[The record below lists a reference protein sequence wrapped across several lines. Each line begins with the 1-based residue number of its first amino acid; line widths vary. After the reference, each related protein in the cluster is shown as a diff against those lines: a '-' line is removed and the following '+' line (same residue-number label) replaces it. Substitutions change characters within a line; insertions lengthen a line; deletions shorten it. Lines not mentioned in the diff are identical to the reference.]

1 MKSVWFR
8 KVSLFACIV
17 VFSFSSAI
25 TSFAVNGNGGTES
38 DSYLEYLKEEID
50 RTRELIEVT
59 YPAELEELENV
70 TIPALEKE
78 LEELQEAHEK
88 DLEENPHSIDTW
100 LEVKV
105 KSKESELNERKRDID
120 RIKEKIKSETYS
132 LSELEKTLEQRSN
145 MAYGDYWTGEV
156 PKDSSGNNVTH
167 KFIIENKS
175 GDYILTAEYR
185 AWNKLMGGSWEYDRA
200 VTDGLK
206 IAFYE
211 DEDCL
216 DSALSRA
223 RSYDTETRY
232 AWELPD
238 DLNSSSSYAIEIAGK
253 RYIVNMFNVSSEDYN
268 SNDYEPDNN
277 SGNGSYMD
285 NSKETT
291 NTATSTTDYPGFYD
305 VTLADSIP
313 NQTYYAQSTDG
324 GWVVSLGANF
334 EGYSEYDKLKQR
346 GSSDLVKGWLFK
358 DGKWYAFN
366 NDGIQVTGWV
376 SVGGYWY
383 CVYPGTTA
391 LESCMLTGWQEI
403 NDGWYYFNNSGQ
415 MVANCVVDGY
425 TIGADGLWIQ

>member
-1 MKSVWFR
+1 MKKLCILSLSVVMAISA
-8 KVSLFACIV
+8 VS
-17 VFSFSSAI
+17 
-25 TSFAVNGNGGTES
+25 TSFAVNGNGGTET

-100 LEVKV
+100 LEVQV

-120 RIKEKIKSETYS
+120 RIKEKIESETYS
-132 LSELEKTLEQRSN
+132 LSELEKILEQRSN

-253 RYIVNMFNVSSEDYN
+253 RYIVNMLNGGSDILEDYD
-268 SNDYEPDNN
+268 SNDYEPDDYN
-277 SGNGSYMD
+277 SANDSYVD
-285 NSKETT
+285 KEETANTT
-291 NTATSTTDYPGFYD
+291 ATTDYPGFYD

-313 NQTYYAQSTDG
+313 NQTYYAQATDG

-334 EGYSEYDKLKQR
+334 EEYSKYDKSNQR
-346 GSSDLVKGWLFK
+346 SSSDYVKGWLNK
-358 DGKWYAFN
+358 DGKWYAFKS
-366 NDGIQVTGWV
+366 DGTQVTGWV

-383 CVYPGTTA
+383 CVYLGTTA
-391 LESCMLTGWQEI
+391 IESCMLTGWQEI

-425 TIGADGLWIQ
+425 SIGADGLWIQ